1 MDIKINWGDTLSG
14 LAAKFGTSV
23 KKLAEANGISD
34 PDRIL
39 AGAKL
44 TIAGDRADTAQGGKQ
59 YRAYEGNGASGG
71 TPALPADFR
80 FPLSADAISNA
91 LNLPREQ
98 VQENW
103 PHIAKALDEAGI
115 TDPNA
120 IVAVLATV
128 KTEVPNFA
136 PIPEY
141 ASGAAYEG
149 RADLGNTEPGDG
161 ARYKGRGF
169 IQLTGRANYRE
180 YGQKL
185 GIDLESHPERALEPG
200 VSARI
205 LVEYFKERG
214 LTQQAAQGDWE
225 SVRRGV
231 NGGLN
236 GYDTFLQAVNDLQGA
251 SRLA

>member
-1 MDIKINWGDTLSG
+1 MDIKLKWGDTLSG
-14 LAAKFGTSV
+14 LASKFGTSV
-23 KKLAEANGISD
+23 KQLAEANGIAD
-34 PDRIL
+34 PNRIL
-39 AGAKL
+39 AGATLK
-44 TIAGDRADTAQGGKQ
+44 IGGDKADTAQGQKQ
-59 YRAYEGNGASGG
+59 YRAYEGVNGSGG
-71 TPALPADFR
+71 APAMPADFK
-80 FPLSADAISNA
+80 FPLSADGIADA
-91 LNLPREQ
+91 LNLPKDQ
-98 VQENW
+98 VRENW

-115 TDPNA
+115 KDPNA

-149 RADLGNTEPGDG
+149 RSDLGNTQPGDG
-161 ARYKGRGF
+161 ERFKGRGF

-185 GIDLESHPERALEPG
+185 GIDLESHPERALDPE
-200 VSARI
+200 VSAKI

-214 LTQQAAQGDWE
+214 IPQQAAQGDWAG
-225 SVRRGV
+225 VRRAV